1 MYSTNGLWATLR
13 GVVPNS
19 TLSHIRLIR
28 RVLQQNKEV
37 RFDLFVTKERVDQ
50 TLSSLKRFMR
60 HWLFYFRLHSQ
71 ERLQFRRQSGNAQ
84 PETTASSKVAA
95 PSTVSNQHPRCR
107 RQYLRL
113 ATWNINS
120 FKGKRHDVEM
130 MCSEWKVDV
139 LALQEVGRGTSAW
152 QLKLS
157 GYKCVEVASQ
167 SDEPGARGLAQAR

>member
-71 ERLQFRRQSGNAQ
+71 ERLQFR
-84 PETTASSKVAA
+84 PETLSLKLLLVVKL
-95 PSTVSNQHPRCR
+95 PLLP
-107 RQYLRL
+107 L
-113 ATWNINS
+113 ATNTHVVGALPNINS
-120 FKGKRHDVEM
+120 FKGKRPHKG
-130 MCSEWKVDV
+130 S
-139 LALQEVGRGTSAW
+139 
-152 QLKLS
+152 
-157 GYKCVEVASQ
+157 
-167 SDEPGARGLAQAR
+167 RGLEGFCFLPNITCVCLPVAPGVSRE